1 MLKVYCILVASLA
14 GIWAADYEMIL
25 EDPDVFS
32 PCTEPPPGSVGVKG
46 LLNLDNLVTSQ
57 DSETI
62 HISENV
68 STTWEVE
75 PTDRISARIAMMHF
89 NRGTWEPTVF
99 SVATPDFCS
108 VMFNEDQYWY
118 KYWTKHII
126 NREEA
131 EKNCLRVP
139 GTILA
144 HKPFDVQLL
153 VTNIRGATLHGRYK
167 AVVTFEA
174 IDEKNAPRPNTIC
187 FEIRGEVE
195 KL

>member
-25 EDPDVFS
+25 EDPDIFS

-75 PTDRISARIAMMHF
+75 PTDRIS
-89 NRGTWEPTVF
+89 VK
-99 SVATPDFCS
+99 STP
-108 VMFNEDQYWY
+108 
-118 KYWTKHII
+118 
-126 NREEA
+126 
-131 EKNCLRVP
+131 P
-139 GTILA
+139 
-144 HKPFDVQLL
+144 
-153 VTNIRGATLHGRYK
+153 
-167 AVVTFEA
+167 
-174 IDEKNAPRPNTIC
+174 
-187 FEIRGEVE
+187 
-195 KL
+195 